1 MTPVKKGTTLPWKLT
16 KKGADEEWQTFVRK
30 LEKSNSIDE
39 CNAVIQKQLEAG
51 IIERTPP
58 TVEGKECYIPH
69 KGVASAESTKLRI
82 VYDAPAQ
89 ARSNATSLKEGLNTD
104 SPLQNML

>member
-16 KKGADEEWQTFVRK
+16 KKGADEEQKTFVRK

-39 CNAVIQKQLEAG
+39 CNAVIQKQF
-51 IIERTPP
+51 

-69 KGVASAESTKLRI
+69 KGIASAESTKLRI

-89 ARSNATSLKEGLNTD
+89 APG
-104 SPLQNML
+104 

>member
-1 MTPVKKGTTLPWKLT
+1 M
-16 KKGADEEWQTFVRK
+16 
-30 LEKSNSIDE
+30 IH
-39 CNAVIQKQLEAG
+39 KQLEAG

-89 ARSNATSLKEGLNTD
+89 ARNNATSLKEGLNTD